1 MDDSIILKFED
12 YHVHLERKDKKP
24 IGPDEQIIIQL
35 PGCFLGADNLP
46 LEIDPDYFDG
56 GIDF

>member
-1 MDDSIILKFED
+1 MEDSIILKFED

-35 PGCFLGADNLP
+35 PGCFLGTGDLP
-46 LEIDPDYFDG
+46 SEDDPDYYEAG
-56 GIDF
+56 TDF

>member
-1 MDDSIILKFED
+1 MEDSIILKFED

-35 PGCFLGADNLP
+35 PGCFLGTGDLP
-46 LEIDPDYFDG
+46 L
-56 GIDF
+56 

>member
-35 PGCFLGADNLP
+35 PGCVLGADDLP